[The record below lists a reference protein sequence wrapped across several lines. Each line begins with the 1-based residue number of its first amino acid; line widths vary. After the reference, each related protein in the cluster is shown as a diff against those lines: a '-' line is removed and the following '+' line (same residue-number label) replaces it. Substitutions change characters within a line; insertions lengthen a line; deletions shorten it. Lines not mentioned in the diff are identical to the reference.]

1 MALSDVLTVVGVVT
15 ATIAA
20 VVMVALIGLNER
32 SASLDDRR
40 RRALR

>member
-1 MALSDVLTVVGVVT
+1 VVGVVT

-32 SASLDDRR
+32 SASLADRR